1 MIKPGDITDE
11 LIESVE
17 AKVECDLGGWLHV
30 PTRPLVTAIL
40 NAAIEAGLVS
50 PRLPATD
57 DPRVLRRAA
66 EFLAAYYANTT
77 TNPDCDGELQDAI
90 ELARTELEELARN
103 GIDEA

>member
-1 MIKPGDITDE
+1 MIDPGDITDE
-11 LIESVE
+11 LVESVE

-57 DPRVLRRAA
+57 DPRVLRRAFENLFA
-66 EFLAAYYANTT
+66 DVSASKQFIE
-77 TNPDCDGELQDAI
+77 GWIEDA
-90 ELARTELEELARN
+90 RKELEN
-103 GIDEA
+103 GGGEG